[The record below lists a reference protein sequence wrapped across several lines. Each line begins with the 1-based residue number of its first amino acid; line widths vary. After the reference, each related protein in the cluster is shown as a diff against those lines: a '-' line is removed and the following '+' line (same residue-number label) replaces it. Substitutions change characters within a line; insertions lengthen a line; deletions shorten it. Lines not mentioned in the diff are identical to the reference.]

1 MNSNITIIRIAEV
14 ISVYDEKD
22 GQRIKARVLPE
33 DRTKS
38 FNEIPYAFPL
48 LPKMIH
54 IMPKVGESVLIFC
67 SDALNGESQR
77 YYLGPI
83 IHQPQF
89 MNFDSSVLGAT
100 TLLNGGVG
108 SPSQSISTIP
118 EAKGTLPNSND
129 VAIVGRGISDA
140 IFSDNEIILRSGV
153 KIKDENVKEN
163 IAFNKTNPSYI
174 KISQHETELK
184 DKSKSTVSV
193 VGENINL
200 LSTSS
205 KKSYFNLT
213 DNESLITYDE
223 MNRILEEAH
232 VLPYGDKLVEF
243 LKLFLKAFNAHTHAY
258 SGLPPVQDDTYVKI
272 NDYNMNDMLSDN
284 IRIN

>member
-1 MNSNITIIRIAEV
+1 MDNITNIRISEV
-14 ISVYDEKD
+14 LSVYDEND

-33 DRTKS
+33 DQDKN

-48 LPKMIH
+48 LPKMLH
-54 IMPKVGESVLIFC
+54 VMPKVGEAVLIFC
-67 SDALNGESQR
+67 SDPSNGRSQR

-118 EAKGTLPNSND
+118 EAKGALPNDED

-140 IFSDNEIILRSGV
+140 IFSDNEVILRSGV
-153 KIKDENVKEN
+153 KIRDENDNSRIV
-163 IAFNKTNPSYI
+163 FNKKNPSYI
-174 KISQHETELK
+174 KISQHDTELE
-184 DKSKSTVSV
+184 DKSKSTVSIV
-193 VGENINL
+193 SENINL
-200 LSTSS
+200 LSTAS
-205 KKSYFNLT
+205 KKTGFDLT
-213 DNESLITYDE
+213 DMESLITQDE
-223 MNRILEEAH
+223 MNNILKEAH
-232 VLPYGDKLVEF
+232 VLPYGDILVNF
-243 LKLFLKAFNAHTHAY
+243 LKLFLKAFNTHTHPY
-258 SGLPPVQDDTYVKI
+258 SGLPPVQDDTYIKV
-272 NDYNMNDMLSDN
+272 NEYDMNDMLSDN